1 MSFTPEPS
9 TIGVTNQVGIESTPG
24 TAVPAN
30 KRLDNLLFQ
39 FGPKGNFKQTTGTG
53 RKYPSVQQLNAEWV
67 EGSFT
72 GSMDYNSMLYPLT
85 GALGVTTPSAHG
97 SSSVAKDW
105 IIDASLSGAKQPQ
118 TLSFEQGD
126 PAVRAHKFA
135 YGLIKK
141 IGYKLDRQTD
151 ASVSGDVLAQAVT
164 DGITMTGS
172 PTPVT
177 LSPITGQHFNF
188 YLDTAF
194 GSLGT
199 TQLLKVLKAEFSM
212 DSIYG
217 PAWYLNRSLSS
228 FSAHV
233 DLNPNATFKF
243 SVAADSVGMAL
254 LNTMR
259 DGSTRFARVEA
270 QGPVIDNN
278 QTLTIG
284 GGATA
289 GNFTVTYKG
298 QTTANIAYSA
308 SLTAATVN
316 TAFQLLSGVSTNCTV
331 TGPNGGPYVFTFTG
345 PLATDLTAMTATNV
359 SLTGGTPTI
368 VVTQTQIYSR
378 FWHDMALKIGQPSQW
393 GDDNGIYMIEW
404 DCDIFED
411 SGWGHAHM
419 FTLTNLITAL

>member
-1 MSFTPEPS
+1 MSFTPEVS
-9 TIGVTNQVGIESTPG
+9 TINQTVQFGVETTPG

-30 KRLDNLLFQ
+30 KRIDNLLCK
-39 FGPKGNFKQTTGTG
+39 FGAKGEFKKTSGTG

-105 IIDASLSGAKQPQ
+105 VIDASLSGAKQPQ
-118 TLSFEQGD
+118 TLSIEQGD
-126 PAVRAHKFA
+126 AIRAHKFA
-135 YGLIKK
+135 YGLVKK
-141 IGYKLDRQTD
+141 VGYKLNRKTD
-151 ASVSGDVLAQAVT
+151 ASISGDMLAQAIS
-164 DGITMTGS
+164 DGITMTGG
-172 PTPVT
+172 PTAVV

-188 YLDTAF
+188 YLDSVF

-228 FSAHV
+228 FSSHV
-233 DLNPNATFKF
+233 DLNPNASFKF
-243 SVAADSVGMAL
+243 AVAADATGMASL
-254 LNTMR
+254 GDMR
-259 DGSTRFARVEA
+259 TGVTKFARVEA

-284 GGATA
+284 GGATS
-289 GNFTVTYKG
+289 GNFTVTYKA

-308 SLTAATVN
+308 ALTAATVN
-316 TAFQLLSGVSTNCTV
+316 TAYQLLSGVSTNCTV
-331 TGPNGGPYVFTFTG
+331 TGPAGGPYVFTYTG

-359 SLTGGTPTI
+359 SLSGGAPTI

-378 FWHDMALKIGQPSQW
+378 FLHDMTLKIGQPSEW

-404 DCDIFED
+404 ACDIFED
-411 SGWGHAHM
+411 SGWGHAHQ

>member
-1 MSFTPEPS
+1 MTFTPEPS
-9 TIGVTNQVGIESTPG
+9 TIGVTNQVGVETTPG

-30 KRLDNLLFQ
+30 KRIDNLLFN
-39 FGPKGNFKQTTGTG
+39 FGPKGDFKKTSGTG

-72 GSMDYNSMLYPLT
+72 GSMDYNSMLYPFT
-85 GALGVTTPSAHG
+85 GALGVTTPTAHAG
-97 SSSVAKDW
+97 SSVAKDW
-105 IIDASLSGAKQPQ
+105 VIDASLSGAKQPQ

-126 PAVRAHKFA
+126 PVVRAHKFA
-135 YGLIKK
+135 YGLIRK

-151 ASVSGDVLAQAVT
+151 ASISGDVLAQAVS
-164 DGITMTGS
+164 DGITMTSS

-233 DLNPNATFKF
+233 DLNPNASFKF
-243 SVAADSVGMAL
+243 AVAADATGMAL
-254 LNTMR
+254 LNAMR
-259 DGSTRFARVEA
+259 DGTTRFARVEA

-278 QTLTIG
+278 QTGTITG
-284 GGATA
+284 GPTGGT
-289 GNFTVTYKG
+289 FTLTYKG
-298 QTTANIAYSA
+298 QTTAGIAYNAAASA
-308 SLTAATVN
+308 VQTALIALSTIGAGNVTV
-316 TAFQLLSGVSTNCTV
+316 SGSA
-331 TGPNGGPYVFTFTG
+331 GGPYTITFTG
-345 PLATDLTAMTATNV
+345 TLATDTTALTASGAG
-359 SLTGGTPTI
+359 LTGGTSPTI
-368 VVTQTQIYSR
+368 TITQTQVYAK
-378 FWHDMALKIGQPSQW
+378 FLHDMALKIGEPSQW
-393 GDDNGIYMIEW
+393 GDDNGVYMIEW
-404 DCDIFED
+404 TCDIFED
-411 SGWGHAHM
+411 GGWGHSHM
-419 FTLTNLITAL
+419 VTLTNLITAL

>member
-9 TIGVTNQVGIESTPG
+9 TIGVTNQVGVETTPG

-30 KRLDNLLFQ
+30 KRIDNLLYK
-39 FGPKGNFKQTTGTG
+39 FGPKGEFKKTAGTG

-67 EGSFT
+67 EGSFA
-72 GSMDYNSMLYPLT
+72 GSMDYNSMLYPFT
-85 GALGVTTPSAHG
+85 GAMGVTTPVAHG
-97 SSSVAKDW
+97 ASATAKDW
-105 IIDASLSGAKQPQ
+105 VIDASLSGAKQPQ

-126 PAVRAHKFA
+126 PTIRAHKFA
-135 YGLIKK
+135 YGLTRK
-141 IGYKLDRQTD
+141 IGYKLDRKTD
-151 ASVSGDVLAQAVT
+151 ASISGDILAQIVT

-172 PTPVT
+172 PTAVA
-177 LSPITGQHFNF
+177 LAPITGQHFNF
-188 YLDTAF
+188 YLDPTF
-194 GSLGT
+194 GALGT

-243 SVAADSVGMAL
+243 AVAADAVGMGL

-259 DGSTRFARVEA
+259 DGTTRFVRVEA
-270 QGPVIDNN
+270 QGAVIDNN

-284 GGATA
+284 GGAVS
-289 GNFTVTYKG
+289 GNFTLSYKG
-298 QTTANIAYSA
+298 QTTANIAYSS
-308 SLTAATVN
+308 SLTAATVQ
-316 TAFQLLSGVSTNCTV
+316 TAYQLLSTVLTGCTV
-331 TGPNGGPYVFTFTG
+331 SGPNGGPYVFTYVG
-345 PLATDLTAMTATNV
+345 ALATDTTAMTATNV

-368 VVTQTQIYSR
+368 VVTQTQAYNR
-378 FWHDMALKIGQPSQW
+378 FWHDMALKIGQPSEW

-404 DCDIFED
+404 ACDIFED
-411 SGWGHAHM
+411 SGWGHAHQV
-419 FTLTNLITAL
+419 TLTNLITAL